1 MIKYGLVNENIL
13 KNPSLS
19 IQAKALYAVLC
30 TYADINRKCYPSINT
45 LSNNLNKSKIQIRR
59 YLRELKQNNYLKK
72 EKNIFILL

>member
-1 MIKYGLVNENIL
+1 LIKYGLVNENIL
-13 KNPSLS
+13 KNPGLS

-30 TYADINRKCYPSINT
+30 TYADTNRKCYPSINT